1 MNAPVYD
8 ITMRSHRGAAP
19 GSTPHRPLVVMK
31 FGGTSVANLE
41 RISNVARV
49 ALESQRAGN
58 DVVLVVSAMSGET
71 NRLLGLAHEV
81 VPVPDTRELDVIA
94 ATGEQVSA
102 ALTALAVCRHGG
114 QGRSFLGH
122 QVRVLTDDA
131 FTKARIYAIEHEVI
145 HEALARRVIP
155 VVAGFQGV
163 DSQNNITTL
172 GRGGSDTTAVALAA
186 ALGADEC
193 EIYTDVDGV
202 FTADP
207 NICPSARQLPSLG
220 YEEMLELAALG
231 AKVLQPR
238 SVEIAMKY
246 RVPVHVRNT
255 FSGKPGTW
263 VIEKSQG
270 MESQRVTGL
279 AVDRRQTRVQLVA
292 AEHRSELLGEVLGL
306 LAELNVSVDMVS
318 HSVLPHEPQRASVS
332 FSMPSGELHRA
343 QPRLEQLGAEVQA
356 RQVVMEERLAKVS
369 LVGLGIRSDPQVS
382 AMACRVLSR
391 EGIAPVSVAAG
402 ELRVSCLVSE
412 AQADQALNLLHQAFE
427 LGAGNEDG
435 PVEQREVVAAVP

>member
-1 MNAPVYD
+1 
-8 ITMRSHRGAAP
+8 
-19 GSTPHRPLVVMK
+19 
-31 FGGTSVANLE
+31 
-41 RISNVARV
+41 
-49 ALESQRAGN
+49 
-58 DVVLVVSAMSGET
+58 
-71 NRLLGLAHEV
+71 
-81 VPVPDTRELDVIA
+81 
-94 ATGEQVSA
+94 
-102 ALTALAVCRHGG
+102 
-114 QGRSFLGH
+114 
-122 QVRVLTDDA
+122 
-131 FTKARIYAIEHEVI
+131 
-145 HEALARRVIP
+145 
-155 VVAGFQGV
+155 
-163 DSQNNITTL
+163 
-172 GRGGSDTTAVALAA
+172 
-186 ALGADEC
+186 
-193 EIYTDVDGV
+193 
-202 FTADP
+202 
-207 NICPSARQLPSLG
+207 
-220 YEEMLELAALG
+220 
-231 AKVLQPR
+231 
-238 SVEIAMKY
+238 
-246 RVPVHVRNT
+246 
-255 FSGKPGTW
+255 